1 MGIQDILNSQA
12 MTKLVLKLGQSL
24 PTRPGYGFARLMGTI
39 LGRRTYLTPVKAVRA
54 NQWVISNGKATA
66 AELNRLALE
75 TYRTAAH
82 CIFDF
87 YHYMN
92 NPKALTEMV
101 EYSPE
106 FEEIYQRSVMRKE
119 GVILALCHLA
129 NFDLVGRA
137 VALRGMPL
145 FAITAPEAAGG
156 YRISNQLRRQFNI
169 EAYPASL
176 EAVHMAV
183 DRLRHGGT
191 VVMGADRPFSDS
203 HHRPRFFGRPAAL
216 PVAHIRLA
224 LKFNMPVYALGGCLK
239 PDGNYRLWASEPVE
253 MLHTGDKDQDVV
265 VNAERVLAKIEEN
278 IRQFRTQWNMTYAVW
293 PEVLPEVP

>member
-1 MGIQDILNSQA
+1 MGIQNILNSRV

-24 PTRPGYGFARLMGTI
+24 PPRPGYTVARWIGTY

-54 NQWVISNGKATA
+54 NHWVISGGKATA
-66 AELNRLALE
+66 AELNRMALE
-75 TYRTAAH
+75 SYRTAAH
-82 CIFDF
+82 CLYDF

-92 NPKALTEMV
+92 NPSALTDMV

-106 FEEIYQRSVMRKE
+106 FEEVFQRATAHKD
-119 GVILALCHLA
+119 GVILALCHMA

-137 VALRGMPL
+137 AALRGMPL

-156 YRISNQLRRQFNI
+156 YKMSNQLRREINI

-183 DRLRHGGT
+183 DKLRHGGT
-191 VVMGADRPFSDS
+191 VVLGADRPFSDS

-224 LKFNMPVYALGGCLK
+224 LKFDLPVYALGGCLK
-239 PDGNYRLWASEPVE
+239 PDGNYKLWASEPVE
-253 MLHTGDKDQDVV
+253 MQHTGDKDLDVV
-265 VNAERVLAKIEEN
+265 LNAERVLARIEEN